1 MTTARSS
8 LLPAAP
14 AFLLPTGNPEL
25 ETPKNPRRS
34 QADLSRRS
42 TARRRTFGTLCKFSK
57 TVRLDSNGLHRK
69 SWDTVPNPVG
79 RVAPS
84 TAAPMTFAHLRA
96 LGLQKR
102 KEAGG
107 FEGITAANSC
117 EHQFDI
123 RHSTSDIGF
132 VCRIRTLRQ
141 SPGITR
147 PL

>member
-1 MTTARSS
+1 RTSPPGSFCQPS
-8 LLPAAP
+8 L
-14 AFLLPTGNPEL
+14 AFSRRNSKPKPE
-25 ETPKNPRRS
+25 TRKNPS
-34 QADLSRRS
+34 GHQADLSRRS

-102 KEAGG
+102 KEA
-107 FEGITAANSC
+107 
-117 EHQFDI
+117 
-123 RHSTSDIGF
+123 
-132 VCRIRTLRQ
+132 
-141 SPGITR
+141 
-147 PL
+147 